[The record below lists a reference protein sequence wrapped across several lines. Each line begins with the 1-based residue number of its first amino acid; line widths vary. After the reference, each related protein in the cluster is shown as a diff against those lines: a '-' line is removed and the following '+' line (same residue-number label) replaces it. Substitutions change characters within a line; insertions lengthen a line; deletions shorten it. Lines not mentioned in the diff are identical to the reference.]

1 MASLATIQQTHDPK
15 ATLSGEELVS
25 LLMEYCNTQIR
36 ENAKS
41 EREIAKDI
49 INDKIDIVVKGFGDA
64 ITTVANT
71 LNEHITAQTRD
82 IAELSRKINH
92 LEKQNSDLHEA

>member
-49 INDKIDIVVKGFGDA
+49 INDKIDIVV
-64 ITTVANT
+64 
-71 LNEHITAQTRD
+71 
-82 IAELSRKINH
+82 
-92 LEKQNSDLHEA
+92 

>member
-1 MASLATIQQTHDPK
+1 MLVILFLSAQLFLLVYPDYRPLNQDQPFHHYQGLQMASLATIQQTHDPK

-49 INDKIDIVVKGFGDA
+49 INDKIDIVV
-64 ITTVANT
+64 
-71 LNEHITAQTRD
+71 
-82 IAELSRKINH
+82 
-92 LEKQNSDLHEA
+92 